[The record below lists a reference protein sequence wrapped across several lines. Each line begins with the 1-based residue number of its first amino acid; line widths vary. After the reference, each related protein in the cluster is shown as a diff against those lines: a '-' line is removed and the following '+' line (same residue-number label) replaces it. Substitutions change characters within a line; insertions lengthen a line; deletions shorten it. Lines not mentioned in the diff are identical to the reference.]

1 MEIVKSNQMIP
12 ALRNKSPHADKMIT
26 PMRRIINRMPG
37 MCYTLTRGWSLGG
50 GMQKLYTYRT

>member
-1 MEIVKSNQMIP
+1 MVIVKSNQMIP

-50 GMQKLYTYRT
+50 VEH